1 MFETSVAML
10 QERYEHNARR
20 IPRGVLLSQVEEKE
34 EDIWESTKVLVFT
47 VGCRG
52 EGDLD
57 IW

>member
-1 MFETSVAML
+1 ML
-10 QERYEHNARR
+10 LEIHRHNSRR

-34 EDIWESTKVLVFT
+34 EDICESTEVLVFM
-47 VGCRG
+47 VGCQG